1 MWVCIKSQVLT
12 LAWNSVHYLVS
23 LPHSD
28 VINVSFS
35 SLAYYAPASLVF
47 FPSSSHPSSS
57 PLHLLFPASYP
68 TRPIALSQD
77 LPISGLSPLKINPNV
92 GFWESSSLTTLFDV
106 ASPVPCSVTLLSFIH
121 SIYESL
127 SSYIYLLLTLEF
139 NEFRESGLSYY
150 HYTPSAL
157 NKATMSMFR
166 DRFPPLP
173 FALLSRVGIC
183 SSLALILKLDWPS
196 FNSPS

>member
-1 MWVCIKSQVLT
+1 MTRKWLVYSRLSNKSSLNKCLPSLPCLVCSGGFQMWVCIKSQVLT

-23 LPHSD
+23 VLHSD
-28 VINVSFS
+28 VIIVSFS

-47 FPSSSHPSSS
+47 FASSSNPSSS

-106 ASPVPCSVTLLSFIH
+106 ACPVPCSVTLLSFIH

-127 SSYIYLLLTLEF
+127 
-139 NEFRESGLSYY
+139 
-150 HYTPSAL
+150 
-157 NKATMSMFR
+157 R
-166 DRFPPLP
+166 DRK
-173 FALLSRVGIC
+173 SVV
-183 SSLALILKLDWPS
+183 
-196 FNSPS
+196 